1 MFLGETY
8 AVPFKRYE
16 LKNTQHLVLFSP
28 SLVKP
33 NNFTRLGRLLRDN
46 LFPGKLTVSIRD
58 HEIRIFKKMLQ
69 NNDWTQS
76 EGLVKITP
84 TWAASADTKNS
95 SFVNWSKRII
105 ADDSMFQTPHFP
117 YPLNSDKAIGDAVSN
132 CNRSSWQNR
141 QAFCTNGRTFITDP
155 FLYEAFFLHLLN
167 RTHRLRRHKTVLMKL
182 WIYILFPVNHIHQI
196 IKITNFF
203 FRSIFPQQIL
213 RHCMM
218 SKQHRLIHSI
228 NI

>member
-28 SLVKP
+28 SLVRP
-33 NNFTRLGRLLRDN
+33 NNFTRFGRLLRDN

-84 TWAASADTKNS
+84 AWAASADTK
-95 SFVNWSKRII
+95 
-105 ADDSMFQTPHFP
+105 TH
-117 YPLNSDKAIGDAVSN
+117 
-132 CNRSSWQNR
+132 
-141 QAFCTNGRTFITDP
+141 
-155 FLYEAFFLHLLN
+155 HLLTGQN
-167 RTHRLRRHKTVLMKL
+167 ESSPVIQCSKHRISHA
-182 WIYILFPVNHIHQI
+182 PG
-196 IKITNFF
+196 
-203 FRSIFPQQIL
+203 
-213 RHCMM
+213 
-218 SKQHRLIHSI
+218 
-228 NI
+228 